1 MANTVPI
8 TSKPK
13 ADAIQENATL
23 LGVQENAN
31 GTSALYQFPVQTIK
45 QAMRNTPTL
54 LDAFTIAEGEEPVAF
69 YQLSLSN
76 QNWSKILI
84 VGTIQSDDTSSV
96 KRQLNIGT
104 GTGFHYCR
112 PPAEDFSAV
121 KNFSIDAE
129 RMANGY
135 LRARTSISMHTYTN
149 GTNYENPGRK
159 PITDY
164 GKINGVYLSIIS
176 AQFAAGT
183 SFEVWGV
190 E

>member
-13 ADAIQENATL
+13 ADAIQENAAL
-23 LGVQENAN
+23 LGMQKNEQ
-31 GTSALYQFPVQTIK
+31 GLFALYQFPIQTIL
-45 QAMRNTPTL
+45 QAMRKTPTL
-54 LDAFTIAEGEEPVAF
+54 LDTFTVAEGEDPVAF

-104 GTGFHYCR
+104 AQGFHYCR
-112 PPAEDFSAV
+112 PPAEDFSTA
-121 KNFSIDAE
+121 KNFSVDAE

-135 LRARTSISMHTYTN
+135 LRARTVFSAYTYIN
-149 GTNYENPGRK
+149 GTVYGNPGRK
-159 PITDY
+159 PVTDF
-164 GKINGVYLSIIS
+164 GKIVGVRLSIID